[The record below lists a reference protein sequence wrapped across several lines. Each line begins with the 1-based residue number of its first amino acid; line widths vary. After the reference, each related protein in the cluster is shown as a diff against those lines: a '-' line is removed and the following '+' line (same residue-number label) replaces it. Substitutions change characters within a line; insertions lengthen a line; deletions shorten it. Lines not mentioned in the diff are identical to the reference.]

1 MTSAPRCSPTCT
13 PTARCASTTWP
24 RPSAPHARTSRRP
37 WTGSSAR
44 AISSDRATGWS
55 PTPPRTPRP
64 ASTSR
69 ASAATPSRSRS
80 TTTSSSFPAFVE
92 RAQEHVEREAAAHA
106 DDIWWVLEPTL
117 LVEDAGALREEPI
130 PDGGLD
136 AVEAPAAVALHVD
149 LALGGEPAP
158 AIALAARG
166 RLAPATVYALVERTD
181 AGTPRLGPW
190 QPAPELAAE
199 VAEALRMPRP

>member
-13 PTARCASTTWP
+13 PTARCASTTSP

-92 RAQEHVEREAAAHA
+92 RAQAHVEREAAAHA

-117 LVEDAGALREEPI
+117 LVEDGGALREEPI

-158 AIALAARG
+158 AIVLAARG
-166 RLAPATVYALVERTD
+166 RLAQATVYALVERPD